1 MTFAEKIRRQRKDKD
16 MGQKEFAQYL
26 GVSLRT
32 LSDYENG
39 KARPRTREAYQR
51 IATTLDVNI
60 NYLLNEDDDFIITSQ
75 ELFGYSGKK
84 GAEKI
89 LADVNALFAGG
100 ELAEEDKD
108 ALMFAIQ
115 QSYIDAK
122 RKNKKYAGKKS
133 RENEGD
139 E

>member
-16 MGQKEFAQYL
+16 MGQKEFAQFL

-60 NYLLNEDDDFIITSQ
+60 NYLLFISIRLYGVIT
-75 ELFGYSGKK
+75 
-84 GAEKI
+84 
-89 LADVNALFAGG
+89 
-100 ELAEEDKD
+100 
-108 ALMFAIQ
+108 
-115 QSYIDAK
+115 
-122 RKNKKYAGKKS
+122 
-133 RENEGD
+133 
-139 E
+139 